1 MALDFMLPVG
11 QQIVGQGALAV
22 TNLVGTTQGDV
33 SLGAFRVECTN
44 TGTNVI
50 QGDAIL

>member
-11 QQIVGQGALAV
+11 AQVIGAAAASV

-33 SLGAFRVECTN
+33 SLGAFRV
-44 TGTNVI
+44 
-50 QGDAIL
+50 